1 MSFTH
6 FFRRGR
12 LTNLRLNIL
21 FPKLLFQLTSPWV
34 KCLKSATHLEFESNQ
49 TDHIIITNKFQD
61 YHFVFWHQYWL
72 SYFRHLHTFNVSCGC
87 VGMRFVVFCLMFDVG
102 FRVRKFT
109 FRFFYK
115 FIRSVVFAMFT
126 CSYHLWFLVCY
137 DPPMLSQNRIRR
149 NYIKLQQHPLTN
161 THTFVSTP
169 TKLHLFLERFYFYK
183 FWKFIKVTN

>member
-1 MSFTH
+1 MKIINQGYI
-6 FFRRGR
+6 FRQSHAR
-12 LTNLRLNIL
+12 LTAPVVDRKNAGDVRVIHSLLQTRTLNQL
-21 FPKLLFQLTSPWV
+21 AFKYMFPKLLFQLTSPWV
-34 KCLKSATHLEFESNQ
+34 KCLKGATHLEFESNQ

-115 FIRSVVFAMFT
+115 FVRSVVFAMFT

-137 DPPMLSQNRIRR
+137 DPPMLSQNRI
-149 NYIKLQQHPLTN
+149 N
-161 THTFVSTP
+161 
-169 TKLHLFLERFYFYK
+169 
-183 FWKFIKVTN
+183 